1 MAVVK
6 VVELLA
12 ESPNSWEDA
21 AQEALRTAS
30 KTLRGIKSIYVKEMQ
45 AVVENN
51 QITAYRLNVKV
62 SFELEEGPFGR

>member
-62 SFELEEGPFGR
+62 SFEIEEGPFGQ